1 MHRWVN
7 FIPALVGQMNSG
19 VDTCWWSTSPFLLL
33 EMNNIVVRNPAN
45 QILYE
50 THYQTL
56 FVPLTAYLRKYKL

>member
-1 MHRWVN
+1 
-7 FIPALVGQMNSG
+7 MNSG